1 MPSPSIPIRLR
12 RRAIIAL
19 PMAADRGRR
28 IAVIVLVLLLL
39 SPLPATLLPGSPT
52 AIRVAGVPLLW
63 WYVALVAP
71 LTAVVAV
78 LLSRG
83 LR

>member
-63 WYVALVAP
+63 WYAALVAP

-83 LR
+83 FR

>member
-1 MPSPSIPIRLR
+1 
-12 RRAIIAL
+12 
-19 PMAADRGRR
+19 MAADRGRR

-63 WYVALVAP
+63 WYAALVAP